1 MKTTFLSI
9 LTSLLALSAF
19 GQTPS
24 PTPSP
29 DFAATASPFP
39 ATPPPVIAPA
49 AVTPAMPT
57 ATASATATPG
67 NSATPAN
74 SVTPGN
80 SVTLTV
86 TSSSTPSPDDAID
99 SMIEKKIRRHF
110 DFSSDRHHSSS
121 SSSNDDDS
129 AWIAVPIVL
138 ISMIAIFGMPVLIVA
153 IILYF
158 SFSRN
163 RAMHKTVRLMVEK
176 GQPVPESLLNPSPV
190 VRQRSDL
197 RRAIKWMLVGVGVM
211 IFFGACNDWDGGAW
225 SIGIIPFLI
234 GAGYLIFW
242 RLDLRE
248 PQPAAISQ
256 PVIPP
261 TAPPPMP
268 PSSPQV

>member
-1 MKTTFLSI
+1 MKTTFLS
-9 LTSLLALSAF
+9 LLASLLAVSAF
-19 GQTPS
+19 GQNPS

-29 DFAATASPFP
+29 DLAATASPFA
-39 ATPPPVIAPA
+39 ATSAPTMAPTIAP
-49 AVTPAMPT
+49 
-57 ATASATATPG
+57 
-67 NSATPAN
+67 SATP
-74 SVTPGN
+74 SVTPPSTATPGN

-86 TSSSTPSPDDAID
+86 TSSSTPSADDAID

-121 SSSNDDDS
+121 NSSDDDA

-138 ISMIAIFGMPVLIVA
+138 ISLLTIFGLPVLLVA
-153 IILYF
+153 IIFYF
-158 SFSRN
+158 SFSKN

-176 GQPVPESLLNPSPV
+176 GQPVPEALLNPPPV

-197 RRAIKWMLVGVGVM
+197 RRAIKWMLFGIGVM
-211 IFFGACNDWDGGAW
+211 IFFGACNDWEGGAW

-242 RLDLRE
+242 RLDLRDA
-248 PQPAAISQ
+248 PATVVAQ

-261 TAPPPMP
+261 TAPPPVP
-268 PSSPQV
+268 PSSPSV

>member
-1 MKTTFLSI
+1 MKNTFLS
-9 LTSLLALSAF
+9 LLPCLLALSAF

-24 PTPSP
+24 PTFTPAPSP
-29 DFAATASPFP
+29 DLAATASPFA
-39 ATPPPVIAPA
+39 ATPVPAVAPPTS
-49 AVTPAMPT
+49 TPTP
-57 ATASATATPG
+57 SATITPTPG
-67 NSATPAN
+67 S
-74 SVTPGN
+74 

-86 TSSSTPSPDDAID
+86 STSATPSADDAID
-99 SMIEKKIRRHF
+99 SMIEKKIRSHF
-110 DFSSDRHHSSS
+110 DFSSDRHHSSNNN
-121 SSSNDDDS
+121 NDDA
-129 AWIAVPIVL
+129 AWIAVPIVV
-138 ISMIAIFGMPVLIVA
+138 ISLLTIFGMPVLIVA

-176 GQPVPESLLNPSPV
+176 GQPVPESLLNPPPV

-211 IFFGACNDWDGGAW
+211 IFFGACNDWEGGAW

-248 PQPAAISQ
+248 PQPSTVTQ
-256 PVIPP
+256 PTIPP
-261 TAPPPMP
+261 VAPPPVP

>member
-1 MKTTFLSI
+1 MKTTFLSL
-9 LTSLLALSAF
+9 LTSLLAFSAF

-29 DFAATASPFP
+29 DFAATASPFA
-39 ATPPPVIAPA
+39 ATAAPTIAPV
-49 AVTPAMPT
+49 AVPPAMPT
-57 ATASATATPG
+57 ATAAPATP
-67 NSATPAN
+67 
-74 SVTPGN
+74 TPGN

-99 SMIEKKIRRHF
+99 NMIEKKIRRHF

-121 SSSNDDDS
+121 SSDDDA
-129 AWIAVPIVL
+129 AWIAVPIVVVSL
-138 ISMIAIFGMPVLIVA
+138 LTIFGMPVLIVA

-176 GQPVPESLLNPSPV
+176 GQPVPEALLNPPPV

-248 PQPAAISQ
+248 PQPPAVAQ
-256 PVIPP
+256 PTIPP
-261 TAPPPMP
+261 IAPPPVP

>member
-1 MKTTFLSI
+1 MKITFLSL

-29 DFAATASPFP
+29 DFAATASPF
-39 ATPPPVIAPA
+39 AAPPVPTVAPV
-49 AVTPAMPT
+49 AVPPAMPT
-57 ATASATATPG
+57 ATVSATA
-67 NSATPAN
+67 
-74 SVTPGN
+74 TPGN

-110 DFSSDRHHSSS
+110 DFSSDRHHSSNS
-121 SSSNDDDS
+121 SDDDA
-129 AWIAVPIVL
+129 AWIAVPIVVVSL
-138 ISMIAIFGMPVLIVA
+138 LTIFGMPVLIVA

-176 GQPVPESLLNPSPV
+176 GQPVPEALLNPPPV

-248 PQPAAISQ
+248 PQPPAVPQ
-256 PVIPP
+256 PTLPP
-261 TAPPPMP
+261 VAPPPMP

>member
-1 MKTTFLSI
+1 MKITFLSLI
-9 LTSLLALSAF
+9 SGLLAISAF

-29 DFAATASPFP
+29 DFAATASPFA
-39 ATPPPVIAPA
+39 ATPAATIAPV
-49 AVTPAMPT
+49 AVPPAMPIATQTPT
-57 ATASATATPG
+57 AAATATP
-67 NSATPAN
+67 
-74 SVTPGN
+74 TPGS
-80 SVTLTV
+80 SVTLTL
-86 TSSSTPSPDDAID
+86 SSSATPSADDAID
-99 SMIEKKIRRHF
+99 NMIEKKIRRHF
-110 DFSSDRHHSSS
+110 DFSSDRHHSSNS
-121 SSSNDDDS
+121 RDDDA
-129 AWIAVPIVL
+129 AWIAVPIVVVSL
-138 ISMIAIFGMPVLIVA
+138 LTIFGMPVLIVA

-163 RAMHKTVRLMVEK
+163 RSMHKTVRLMVEK
-176 GQPVPESLLNPSPV
+176 GQPVPEALLNPPPV

-248 PQPAAISQ
+248 PQPPAVPQ
-256 PVIPP
+256 PTMPP
-261 TAPPPMP
+261 VAPPPVP

>member
-1 MKTTFLSI
+1 
-9 LTSLLALSAF
+9 
-19 GQTPS
+19 
-24 PTPSP
+24 
-29 DFAATASPFP
+29 
-39 ATPPPVIAPA
+39 
-49 AVTPAMPT
+49 
-57 ATASATATPG
+57 
-67 NSATPAN
+67 
-74 SVTPGN
+74 
-80 SVTLTV
+80 
-86 TSSSTPSPDDAID
+86 
-99 SMIEKKIRRHF
+99 MIEKKIRRHF

-121 SSSNDDDS
+121 DNNDDS
-129 AWIAVPIVL
+129 AWIAVPIVV
-138 ISMIAIFGMPVLIVA
+138 ISLLTIFGMPVLIVA

-176 GQPVPESLLNPSPV
+176 GQPVPEALLNPPPV

-211 IFFGACNDWDGGAW
+211 IFFGACNDWEGGAW

-248 PQPAAISQ
+248 PQPPAVTQST
-256 PVIPP
+256 IPP
-261 TAPPPMP
+261 IIPPVAPPPVP